1 MGSTCAPGDNNDY
14 EVEDDDDG
22 DGDDCEVRLYL
33 PSRDWGLAHRTC
45 YLCLN
50 KVVVVVV

>member
-1 MGSTCAPGDNNDY
+1 MMVMEMMMRFG
-14 EVEDDDDG
+14 
-22 DGDDCEVRLYL
+22 LYL

-50 KVVVVVV
+50 KVVVVVIGVVLI